1 MPMLKKQQLLVE
13 TGDEGLTA
21 AEQFSALAA

>member
-1 MPMLKKQQLLVE
+1 MLKKQQLLVE